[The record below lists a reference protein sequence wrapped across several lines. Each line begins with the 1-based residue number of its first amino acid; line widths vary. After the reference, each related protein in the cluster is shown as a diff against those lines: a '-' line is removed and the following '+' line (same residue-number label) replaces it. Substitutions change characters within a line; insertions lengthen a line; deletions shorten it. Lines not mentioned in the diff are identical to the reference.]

1 MSYLQF
7 FSSLLTLNTRPCI
20 YVGYFTLYIF
30 TAFMFWINAMAAN
43 IFFKFSSILS
53 TRNNENENKKFLLY
67 TIYAQVSVQSDGEG
81 IQRGV
86 NWEELLKM
94 FNCSSKSSNR
104 QSQGGY
110 DGRWQ
115 QSCKC
120 NFVHF
125 YEEAR
130 PPCSLLQRGLAPML
144 TQL

>member
-1 MSYLQF
+1 M
-7 FSSLLTLNTRPCI
+7 
-20 YVGYFTLYIF
+20 GYFTLYIF

-104 QSQGGY
+104 Q
-110 DGRWQ
+110 
-115 QSCKC
+115 
-120 NFVHF
+120 
-125 YEEAR
+125 
-130 PPCSLLQRGLAPML
+130 
-144 TQL
+144 